1 MNPVLEREMRER
13 FRTRRAAP
21 LFTLWVLGVGLVGYL
36 MYLVAGEIVRSGFG
50 IGPAIAGAF
59 VGRFLFETMAL
70 IMLTAVIL
78 VVPGL
83 TATSVVAERERQTL
97 HLLQVTQLSARQ
109 LVVGKLGSSLA
120 YLGLLV
126 VSVMPVLAIPLLFG
140 GMGFGD
146 VAAAVGMILLVALM
160 LGSVSIWVSSR
171 ARSSRGAVAGSYLW
185 AIGIGM
191 LSFLLLL
198 GEFVLFHLDDPEGGR
213 DGTEYVS
220 TWVNPYFGLVS
231 AIEAPLSR
239 RLEVP
244 FPTPFTPFDAL
255 LFVRQGQTEM
265 FGAVVDAPLADLPD
279 GRPRFPTRRPPVW
292 VYTVAIYLAVIAVTL
307 RAATRQL
314 RAPIP
319 TIREPR
325 RSRAPS

>member
-1 MNPVLEREMRER
+1 MNPVLGREMRER

-36 MYLVAGEIVRSGFG
+36 MYLLAREIAQSGFG
-50 IGPAIAGAF
+50 IGRAIAGGF

-97 HLLQVTQLSARQ
+97 HLLQVTQLSAFQ
-109 LVVGKLGSSLA
+109 LVLGKLGSSLA

-126 VSVMPVLAIPLLFG
+126 VAVMPVLALPLLFG

-146 VAAAVGMILLVALM
+146 VAAAVGMVLLTALM
-160 LGSVSIWVSSR
+160 LGSVSIWVSAR

-185 AIGIGM
+185 AIGIGI

-198 GEFVLFHLDDPEGGR
+198 GEFVVFHLDDPDGGPEGV
-213 DGTEYVS
+213 EYVS
-220 TWVNPYFGLVS
+220 TWVNPYFGMVS
-231 AIEAPLSR
+231 AIEAPLAR
-239 RLEVP
+239 RFEVP
-244 FPTPFTPFDAL
+244 FPTPFTPFDAV
-255 LFVRQGQTEM
+255 LFVRQGQTDP
-265 FGAVVDAPLADLPD
+265 FGVGFVEPGFAEPGGERL
-279 GRPRFPTRRPPVW
+279 PTRRPPVW
-292 VYTVAIYLAVIAVTL
+292 MYTVAIYLVIIVLTL
-307 RAATRQL
+307 RAATRRL
-314 RAPIP
+314 RVP
-319 TIREPR
+319 TSRIREPR
-325 RSRAPS
+325 RTRGSP